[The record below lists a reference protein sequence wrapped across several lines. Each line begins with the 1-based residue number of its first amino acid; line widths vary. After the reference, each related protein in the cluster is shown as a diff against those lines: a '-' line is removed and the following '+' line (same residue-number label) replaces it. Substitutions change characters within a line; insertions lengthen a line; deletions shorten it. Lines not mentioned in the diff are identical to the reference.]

1 MASAAGCA
9 VTISKPAALP
19 SGGCIE
25 LVDLEVAN
33 ACPRADGTSSTL
45 AFKIKAKTSASDLSW
60 RRSADS
66 FDAVF
71 PSSGDL
77 VNDGTTSVSLTDVA
91 LADRVTFEAIDG
103 SGRVVLRF
111 TVRHR

>member
-1 MASAAGCA
+1 
-9 VTISKPAALP
+9 
-19 SGGCIE
+19 
-25 LVDLEVAN
+25 VDLSIAN
-33 ACPRADGTSSTL
+33 ACPRAEGTSSSL
-45 AFKIKAKTSASDLSW
+45 SFKIKAKTSATDLSW

-77 VNDGTTSVSLTDVA
+77 ASDGTTSVSLTDVA

-103 SGRVVLRF
+103 TGRVVLRF
-111 TVRHR
+111 TLRHR

>member
-1 MASAAGCA
+1 
-9 VTISKPAALP
+9 
-19 SGGCIE
+19 
-25 LVDLEVAN
+25 
-33 ACPRADGTSSTL
+33 
-45 AFKIKAKTSASDLSW
+45 
-60 RRSADS
+60 
-66 FDAVF
+66 
-71 PSSGDL
+71 